1 MGKVKY
7 FGVKFG
13 EGYVEH
19 AEQPCPNSQ
28 KHLLTLAGVIPFTEH
43 SHFFHPFFADH
54 LPPDHNSPFFKIL
67 FSGEYIKN
75 WRPRYFQLWSDGSF
89 IGYKEIPKS
98 RETEPLNNF
107 SVSSKYTNK

>member
-19 AEQPCPNSQ
+19 AQQPRPNSQ

-43 SHFFHPFFADH
+43 SHFSTLFLLTTFLLIIIAFFF
-54 LPPDHNSPFFKIL
+54 LNLIL
-67 FSGEYIKN
+67 RGIH
-75 WRPRYFQLWSDGSF
+75 
-89 IGYKEIPKS
+89 
-98 RETEPLNNF
+98 
-107 SVSSKYTNK
+107 

>member
-1 MGKVKY
+1 ML
-7 FGVKFG
+7 
-13 EGYVEH
+13 
-19 AEQPCPNSQ
+19 
-28 KHLLTLAGVIPFTEH
+28 LLTSFLTKQSQSIMTNNFCE
-43 SHFFHPFFADH
+43 
-54 LPPDHNSPFFKIL
+54 IL

-107 SVSSKYTNK
+107 SVSSKYTDK

>member
-43 SHFFHPFFADH
+43 SHFFRPFFADH
-54 LPPDHNSPFFKIL
+54 LPPDHNSPFFLNLIL
-67 FSGEYIKN
+67 RGIH
-75 WRPRYFQLWSDGSF
+75 
-89 IGYKEIPKS
+89 
-98 RETEPLNNF
+98 
-107 SVSSKYTNK
+107 